1 VKRFWEE
8 ENAAKVG
15 PQFMSQIQAIF
26 SDPQQLISLKLE
38 LRGGKYSGPLVPENP
53 SCWQKE
59 KRKGR
64 KSGKERKEGKKRKE
78 WKETKKG
85 KKKGR
90 KKERVTA
97 PLSSHFVQ
105 GKKKGRKKE
114 RVTAPLSSH
123 FVQGKKKGRKKERVT
138 APLSS
143 HFVQGQTLGVGG
155 GPKIISERTLIKAGC
170 KPGVKK
176 VCLPEIGKF
185 ILA

>member
-1 VKRFWEE
+1 MQFGFVKRFWEE

-123 FVQGKKKGRKKERVT
+123 FVQG
-138 APLSS
+138 
-143 HFVQGQTLGVGG
+143 QTLGVGG

>member
-1 VKRFWEE
+1 VKRFREE

-15 PQFMSQIQAIF
+15 PQFVSQIQAIF
-26 SDPQQLISLKLE
+26 SDPQQLISLNLE

-78 WKETKKG
+78 GKETKK
-85 KKKGR
+85 
-90 KKERVTA
+90 
-97 PLSSHFVQ
+97 